1 MQDRSGHAVKGEG
14 GVQAEV
20 VVGIKVAVRGI
31 LTKVQ
36 GNDSISWCWH
46 ELGYLFRFLLE
57 FGKEHVRCLCALT
70 EEFTSDQH
78 VSGFEKRLHLVHGEH
93 NGLLFN
99 VTETEQ

>member
-1 MQDRSGHAVKGEG
+1 MKEMSGHAVKGQG

-20 VVGIKVAVRGI
+20 VGIEVVVGGI

-36 GNDSISWCWH
+36 GNDRFPWCWH
-46 ELGYLFRFLLE
+46 KLGDIFWFLLE
-57 FGKEHVRCLCALT
+57 FGKEHGIWFWAGA
-70 EEFTSDQH
+70 EDFTIDQH

-99 VTETEQ
+99 TTETEQ